1 MYIQSKL
8 FHYTFLLTIML
19 IFNEAFPQGN
29 LLITPRRVV
38 LNGTKKTTELNLANT
53 GEDTARF
60 AVSFIQYRMKLDG
73 SMEEV
78 TVPDS
83 GQRFADRFLRL
94 FPRSVVLAP
103 NEAQAIRI
111 QLTRTQE
118 LEPGEYRSH
127 IFFRAIPNEHP
138 LGETPILSTDT
149 TSVSVKLTPIF
160 GITIP
165 AIIQIGESN
174 TETSLSDLSLTM
186 QGDTL
191 PIFKLTFNCR
201 GNMSVYGDL
210 SIDYVSPDG
219 KATQVGL
226 ARGIAVYTPN
236 KQRHFTLALDSK
248 SKVNFRTGKLIAT
261 YKTQPDAKSEIL
273 AESELILQ

>member
-8 FHYTFLLTIML
+8 FHYTFLIATVLTI
-19 IFNEAFPQGN
+19 NEAFPQGN
-29 LLITPRRVV
+29 LLITPRRVI
-38 LNGTKKTTELNLANT
+38 LNDTRKTTELNLANT

-83 GQRFADRFLRL
+83 GQRFADRYLRL

-127 IFFRAIPNEHP
+127 IFFRAIPNERP
-138 LGETPILSTDT
+138 LGEPPLLSDT
-149 TSVSVKLTPIF
+149 TSVTVKLTPIF

-165 AIIQIGESN
+165 AIIQIGKSN
-174 TETSLSDLSLTM
+174 TKTSLSDLSLTM

-191 PIFKLTFNCR
+191 PIFKLTFNCK

-219 KATQVGL
+219 KTTQVGL

-236 KQRHFTLALDSK
+236 KQRRFTLALDSK

-273 AESELILQ
+273 AEDELILQ